1 MVYSVNLPIF
11 GIENSYMLK
20 NILLIGSGGFIGS
33 VARYFISRLN
43 LSISFFSI
51 PVGTL
56 LVNVSGSLLIGL
68 LMGLAE
74 RTTIVST
81 EARLFLMVGLCGG
94 FTTFSSFTMEN
105 LTLLHN
111 GQILQIL
118 IYTSLSVILGFFGV
132 WIGYALT
139 NLL

>member
-1 MVYSVNLPIF
+1 
-11 GIENSYMLK
+11 MLK

-33 VARYFISRLN
+33 IARYFISRLN
-43 LSISFFSI
+43 LSASFFSI

-56 LVNVSGSLLIGL
+56 LVNISGSLLIGL

-74 RTTIVST
+74 RTTILTT

-111 GQILQIL
+111 GQIIQIL
-118 IYTSLSVILGFFGV
+118 VYTTLSVLLGFFAV

>member
-1 MVYSVNLPIF
+1 
-11 GIENSYMLK
+11 MLK

-33 VARYFISRLN
+33 IARYFLSRLN
-43 LSISFFSI
+43 LSTSFFSI
-51 PVGTL
+51 PIGTL
-56 LVNVSGSLLIGL
+56 LVNILGSLVIGL
-68 LMGLAE
+68 LMGISE
-74 RTTIVST
+74 RSTILTT

-105 LTLLHN
+105 LSLLHN
-111 GQILQIL
+111 GQVLQIL
-118 IYTSLSVILGFFGV
+118 VYTSLSVILGFFAV

>member
-1 MVYSVNLPIF
+1 
-11 GIENSYMLK
+11 MLK
-20 NILLIGSGGFIGS
+20 NILIIGSGGFIGS
-33 VARYFISRLN
+33 VARYFISHLN
-43 LSISFFSI
+43 LSKSFFSI

-74 RTTIVST
+74 RTTILST

-111 GQILQIL
+111 GQLLQIL
-118 IYTSLSVILGFFGV
+118 IYTSLSVILGFFAV

>member
-1 MVYSVNLPIF
+1 
-11 GIENSYMLK
+11 MLK
-20 NILLIGSGGFIGS
+20 NILIIGSGGFIGS
-33 VARYFISRLN
+33 VARYYISRLN
-43 LSISFFSI
+43 LSSSFFSI

-74 RTTIVST
+74 RTTILTT

-118 IYTSLSVILGFFGV
+118 IYTSLSVILGFFAV

-139 NLL
+139 NLF

>member
-1 MVYSVNLPIF
+1 
-11 GIENSYMLK
+11 MLK
-20 NILLIGSGGFIGS
+20 NILIIGSGGFIGS
-33 VARYFISRLN
+33 VARYYISRLN
-43 LSISFFSI
+43 LSVSFFSI

-74 RTTIVST
+74 RTTILTT

-105 LTLLHN
+105 LTLMHN
-111 GQILQIL
+111 GQFLQIL
-118 IYTSLSVILGFFGV
+118 VYTSLSVIIGFLAV
-132 WIGYALT
+132 WVGYALT